1 MAAPD
6 SRDWVRRHALEAR
19 AAATVRALARQPQVH
34 FEAGRPWNGDQTL
47 PDGAPHLQ
55 TQPGLD
61 DPPAYRALADAL
73 ALRLLRSDE
82 RLHRNLSPAQ
92 DPVAALIFEWLEQW
106 RVEALAPERWPGMR
120 GNLRWR
126 FEQWLFLFQGAGL
139 LETRTGQHLLC
150 FALMARS
157 RLFDEPIPERL
168 EDLTESARFRMG
180 PMLAGPLVRL
190 RRLRAD
196 QAAYAP
202 VAADLA
208 TALARWFQDLIGQ
221 EKKRPPRRH
230 LDFSVALLP
239 ADADETDMGGW
250 TGGDLA
256 ETSSADMHYA
266 VWTRR
271 HDTVRE
277 AVDLVRPALLRE
289 YRQRLDQEI
298 ARLPWSL
305 SRLAQAL
312 QRALFAPRSEGRLF
326 GQEEGLID
334 GRRLAQLISS
344 PDEHRIFFREQDVP
358 VAQARMS
365 LLIDCSGSMRHHGP
379 QLALLMDALGRV
391 FERAGVPFELLGFT
405 TGAWNGGRPA
415 REWQAGGRRP
425 AHPGRLNEAQHLVFW
440 SRNMPRQQGR
450 LGVTAVMKPDL
461 FREGIDGEAVQWA
474 CERLLAQPDSQR
486 KILWVVSDGGP
497 MDSASILAN
506 PPGFLDAHLRRV
518 VRHYTRER
526 GIEILAIGVNQDL
539 SGYYPH
545 SIGLDLESGVSMQA
559 LLSLI
564 RTLARRGQGR
574 PGASRRSGA
583 RET

>member
-6 SRDWVRRHALEAR
+6 ARDWVRRHALEAR
-19 AAATVRALARQPQVH
+19 AAALVRALACQPQVH
-34 FEAGRPWNGDQTL
+34 FEAGRPWNGDHPL

-55 TQPGLD
+55 MQPGLD

-73 ALRLLRSDE
+73 ALRLLHSDAC
-82 RLHRNLSPAQ
+82 LHRDLSPGQ
-92 DPVAALIFEWLEQW
+92 DPVAELIFEWLEQW
-106 RVEALAPERWPGMR
+106 RVEALAPDRWPGMR
-120 GNLRWR
+120 CNLRWR
-126 FEQWLFLFQGAGL
+126 FERWLFLFQGAGL
-139 LETRTGQHLLC
+139 VETRPGQHLLC
-150 FALMARS
+150 LALMARS

-168 EDLTESARFRMG
+168 EDLTESARYRMG
-180 PMLAGPLVRL
+180 PVLAGPLSRL

-202 VAADLA
+202 VAAALA
-208 TALARWFQDLIGQ
+208 VDLARWFQDLIGR
-221 EKKRPPRRH
+221 EKRRPPKRH

-239 ADADETDMGGW
+239 PDADENE
-250 TGGDLA
+250 TGGRASGSLA
-256 ETSSADMHYA
+256 AVAADDAAYA
-266 VWTRR
+266 IWSRR
-271 HDTVRE
+271 HDRVRQ
-277 AVDLVRPALLRE
+277 AVDLVRPALLQE
-289 YRQRLDQEI
+289 YRQRLDRQI

-305 SRLAQAL
+305 PRLAQAL
-312 QRALFAPRSEGRLF
+312 QRALFRPQPEGRLF
-326 GQEEGLID
+326 GQDEGLID
-334 GRRLAQLISS
+334 GRRLARLISS
-344 PDEHRIFFREQDVP
+344 PHDHQIFFREQDVP
-358 VAQARMS
+358 VAQARIS
-365 LLIDCSGSMRHHGP
+365 LLLDCSGSMRHHGP
-379 QLALLMDALGRV
+379 QLALLMDLLGRV

-425 AHPGRLNEAQHLVFW
+425 AHPGRLNEVQHLVFW
-440 SRNMPRQQGR
+440 SRTMPRREGR
-450 LGVTAVMKPDL
+450 LGLTAVMKPDL

-486 KILWVVSDGGP
+486 RILWVVSDGGP
-497 MDSASILAN
+497 MDSASILVN
-506 PPGFLDAHLRRV
+506 PPGFLDAHLRRM

-526 GIEILAIGVNQDL
+526 GIEILGIGVNQDL

-564 RTLARRGQGR
+564 RTLAGRGAGR
-574 PGASRRSGA
+574 PGAAGRSGA

>member
-19 AAATVRALARQPQVH
+19 AAAAVRALAREPRVH
-34 FEAGRPWNGDQTL
+34 FEGGRPWNGDRPL

-73 ALRLLRSDE
+73 AQRLLCSDAK
-82 RLHRNLSPAQ
+82 LHREHSPDQ
-92 DPVAALIFEWLEQW
+92 DLVAGLIFEWLEQW
-106 RVEALAPERWPGMR
+106 RVEALAPECWPGMR
-120 GNLRWR
+120 TNLRQR
-126 FEQWLFLFQGAGL
+126 FERWLFLFEGAGL

-150 FALMARS
+150 LALVARS

-168 EDLTESARFRMG
+168 EDLTESARYRMG
-180 PMLAGPLVRL
+180 PLLASPLARL

-202 VAADLA
+202 VAANLA
-208 TALARWFQDLIGQ
+208 MALARWFQDLIGRDKQ
-221 EKKRPPRRH
+221 RPAKRH

-239 ADADETDMGGW
+239 SDGDEDETGGQAS
-250 TGGDLA
+250 GDLTA
-256 ETSSADMHYA
+256 ALTVDTGYA

-271 HDTVRE
+271 HDRVLH
-277 AVDLVRPALLRE
+277 AAGLVRPALLQE
-289 YRQRLDQEI
+289 YRHRLDQEL

-305 SRLAQAL
+305 SRLAQTL
-312 QRALFAPRSEGRLF
+312 QRALFRPQPEGRLF
-326 GQEEGLID
+326 AQEDGLID
-334 GRRLAQLISS
+334 GSRLAQLISS
-344 PDEHRIFFREQDVP
+344 PGDQRVFFRDRDVP
-358 VAQARMS
+358 VAQARIS
-365 LLIDCSGSMRHHGP
+365 LLLDCSGSMRHHGL
-379 QLALLMDALGRV
+379 QLALLMDLLGRV

-415 REWQAGGRRP
+415 REWQAAGRRP
-425 AHPGRLNEAQHLVFW
+425 VPPGRLNEVQHLIFW
-440 SRNMPRQQGR
+440 SRDMARQQGR
-450 LGVTAVMKPDL
+450 LGLTAVMKPDL

-474 CERLLAQPDSQR
+474 CDRLLEQPDSRR

-506 PPGFLDAHLRRV
+506 PPGFLDAHLRRI
-518 VRHYTRER
+518 VRHYTLER

-539 SGYYPH
+539 SSYYPH
-545 SIGLDLESGVSMQA
+545 SIGLDLEAGVDMQT

-564 RTLARRGQGR
+564 RTLVRGRAGTAG
-574 PGASRRSGA
+574 PSGA
-583 RET
+583 TET